1 MRSSASLQCW
11 PWQQAWLWTLWMS
24 LLKLFRTKPEKV
36 GGDVHSHNNGTGL
49 AACQSNSVKK
59 QRLQG
64 WKKKR
69 FQNFLQ
75 MSKDHVLDI
84 LEYLDVYTGVVYNG
98 HKCIHAP
105 VYLKHIQTP
114 TYLST
119 VHTWSSIHAVLR
131 MHPSAS
137 TDLCRHEQICAW
149 AKHIHRR
156 THPSVHPSIHPSTHQ

>member
-1 MRSSASLQCW
+1 MCSSASLQCW

-24 LLKLFRTKPEKV
+24 LLKLFRSKPEKV

-64 WKKKR
+64 WKQTFSEFPSNEQR
-69 FQNFLQ
+69 PCAWYPWIPWCV
-75 MSKDHVLDI
+75 HRCW
-84 LEYLDVYTGVVYNG
+84 YNG

-119 VHTWSSIHAVLR
+119 VHTWSSIHALR
-131 MHPSAS
+131 MHPSAG

-149 AKHIHRR
+149 AKHIRRR